1 MHSLNHKHTKP
12 SLNPLSAFAPK
23 PKVKLPK
30 QGSIT
35 FVGSGDA
42 GSAKEP
48 KFLDLTHLGPKHK
61 TGINVKLPEV
71 ETQGECCTRSQR
83 TFRVMGMKFEGL
95 RQALATGGHMQLSSL
110 AA

>member
-1 MHSLNHKHTKP
+1 MLFPHSLCLCPCIT
-12 SLNPLSAFAPK
+12 SQ
-23 PKVKLPK
+23 VKIPK

-71 ETQGECCTRSQR
+71 ETQGESLARDTRELQ
-83 TFRVMGMKFEGL
+83 GHGL
-95 RQALATGGHMQLSSL
+95 RFTGQASATGGHMQLSWDGQWQRGSRI
-110 AA
+110 